1 MFDASSLSLS
11 TDDQFVIRLANAVFF
26 FYFQIFILMP
36 PHLSHITTTYFLT
49 LEQLLNELLLV
60 QYNSLNDNENMI

>member
-26 FYFQIFILMP
+26 FSYFQILILMP
-36 PHLSHITTTYFLT
+36 PHLSHITTTYFL
-49 LEQLLNELLLV
+49 EQLLSGPLLV